1 RTWADYTKQF
11 KTKSNNKE
19 FLEDY
24 IRKGNKLDKN
34 VDNAIDLYIN
44 QFTPAQPD
52 AEFIGFLSQN
62 IKTLNNKGVDY
73 IVDLYSYTN
82 DQIAM
87 LDQWLPSLYDNT
99 LDNAVATKD
108 AKKIERILWASQ
120 KTRNPQAQNI
130 YNR

>member
-1 RTWADYTKQF
+1 
-11 KTKSNNKE
+11 
-19 FLEDY
+19 
-24 IRKGNKLDKN
+24 
-34 VDNAIDLYIN
+34 
-44 QFTPAQPD
+44 
-52 AEFIGFLSQN
+52 FLSQN

-130 YNR
+130 YNRFVTSFYDKTGDDANYWKAVGNEMNTYMQTSISDYRKQDS